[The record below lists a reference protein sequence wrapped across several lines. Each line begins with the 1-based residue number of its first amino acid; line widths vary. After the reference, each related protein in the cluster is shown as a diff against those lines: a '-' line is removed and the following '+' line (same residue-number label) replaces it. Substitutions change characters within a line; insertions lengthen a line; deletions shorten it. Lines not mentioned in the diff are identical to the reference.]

1 MQGFYF
7 DNMFRAYPF
16 IDTGSNS
23 VIPDDVIVDFKC
35 SISSSSGFVEGE
47 NKIWLYSVYRSENDL
62 IFSFACDAL
71 GLSNYLLTFSVPL
84 NSSELTHSFSYLT
97 PMSDSCV
104 NWTSLSSSSSS
115 GSAYEP
121 EPLWDGFIIVGKL
134 TAFIETINTGECLSG
149 YDSDAEVEPSLI
161 TNMQNVSVRSINIA
175 NKAPALVSEPDEC
188 PQVDEQVYYTYV
200 YHTDITGDVTF
211 TDGYSCNVS
220 MTESDNSI
228 TFSTTVDNAVK
239 GQFCG
244 EDPLGPIKY
253 PSSLIP
259 GIRVGIDHTE
269 TPEGSQL
276 YSGGPLCRDTLK
288 SINGVGGKRLW
299 IIGGKGIRLT
309 TDQGNNAI
317 DIDATLSGLAVC
329 ANPDVYLS
337 SASIGSI
344 GD

>member
-1 MQGFYF
+1 MAMQGFYF

-16 IDTGSNS
+16 VDTGSNS
-23 VIPDDVIVDFKC
+23 IIPDDVIVDFRC
-35 SISSSSGFVEGE
+35 SISSNSGFVEDE
-47 NKIWLYSVYRSENDL
+47 NKIQLYSIYRSEYEL
-62 IFSFACDAL
+62 IFSFSCDAS
-71 GLSNYLLTFSVPL
+71 GLSNYLLNFSVPL
-84 NSSELTHSFSYLT
+84 NSSEITHSFSYLT
-97 PMSDSCV
+97 AISNNCTNEYP
-104 NWTSLSSSSSS
+104 SSSS
-115 GSAYEP
+115 GSAYEA

-134 TAFIETINTGECLSG
+134 TSILESISTGECLSG
-149 YDSDAEVEPSLI
+149 YGSDAEVEPSLI
-161 TNMQNVSVRSINIA
+161 INMQNVSVRSINIA

-188 PQVDEQVYYTYV
+188 PQVEEQVYYTYV

-211 TDGYSCNVS
+211 TDGYSCNVTIS
-220 MTESDNSI
+220 ESDNSI

-317 DIDATLSGLAVC
+317 DIEATLSGLAVC

-344 GD
+344 GG

>member
-16 IDTGSNS
+16 IDTGSGS
-23 VIPDDVIVDFKC
+23 SIPDDAIVDFKC
-35 SISSSSGFVEGE
+35 SISSNSGFTEGE
-47 NKIWLYSVYRSENDL
+47 NKIWLHSVYRSESDL
-62 IFSFACDAL
+62 IFSFACDAY
-71 GLSNYLLTFSVPL
+71 GLSDYLLTFSVPL
-84 NSSELTHSFSYLT
+84 TCPELTHAFSYLT
-97 PMSDSCV
+97 LMSDGCS
-104 NWTSLSSSSSS
+104 NGYSSISS
-115 GSAYEP
+115 GSSFEP

-134 TAFIETINTGECLSG
+134 ASILATINTGECLSG

-188 PQVDEQVYYTYV
+188 PQVDEQIYYTYV

-211 TDGYSCNVS
+211 TDGYSCNITMS
-220 MTESDNSI
+220 ESDNSI
-228 TFSTTVDNAVK
+228 TFTTTVDNAVK

-259 GIRVGIDHTE
+259 GIRVGIDHTD

-309 TDQGNNAI
+309 TDQDNNAI
-317 DIDATLSGLAVC
+317 DIEATLSGLAVC

-337 SASIGSI
+337 SASLGSI
-344 GD
+344 GG

>member
-35 SISSSSGFVEGE
+35 SISSSSGFVEDE

-71 GLSNYLLTFSVPL
+71 GLSNYLLTFSVSL
-84 NSSELTHSFSYLT
+84 AASELTHSFSYLT
-97 PMSDSCV
+97 MISDSC
-104 NWTSLSSSSSS
+104 TSGYSSSSS

-134 TAFIETINTGECLSG
+134 AAFIEIINTGECLSG
-149 YDSDAEVEPSLI
+149 YGSDAEVEPSLI

-200 YHTDITGDVTF
+200 YHTNITGDVTF

-228 TFSTTVDNAVK
+228 TFSTSVDNAVK

-317 DIDATLSGLAVC
+317 DIEATLSGMAVC
-329 ANPDVYLS
+329 AKPHQDVS
-337 SASIGSI
+337 SASKRTI
-344 GD
+344 GDNS

>member
-16 IDTGSNS
+16 VDTGSNS
-23 VIPDDVIVDFKC
+23 VIPDDVIVDFRC
-35 SISSSSGFVEGE
+35 SINSNSGFAEDE
-47 NKIWLYSVYRSENDL
+47 NRIWLYSIYRSEYDL
-62 IFSFACDAL
+62 IFSFACDAV

-84 NSSELTHSFSYLT
+84 NSSEITHSFSYLT
-97 PMSDSCV
+97 TISESCV
-104 NWTSLSSSSSS
+104 SGNSLSSSGSS
-115 GSAYEP
+115 YET

-134 TAFIETINTGECLSG
+134 TSILEEISPGECLSG

-175 NKAPALVSEPDEC
+175 NKAPAVVSEPDEC

-211 TDGYSCNVS
+211 TDGYSCNVTIS
-220 MTESDNSI
+220 ESDNSI
-228 TFSTTVDNAVK
+228 VFSTTVDNAVK

-259 GIRVGIDHTE
+259 GIRFGIDHID

-344 GD
+344 GG

>member
-35 SISSSSGFVEGE
+35 SISSSSGFVEDE

-84 NSSELTHSFSYLT
+84 TASELTHSFSYLT
-97 PMSDSCV
+97 MISDSC
-104 NWTSLSSSSSS
+104 TSGYSSSSS

-134 TAFIETINTGECLSG
+134 TSFIETISAGECLSG
-149 YDSDAEVEPSLI
+149 HSSDAEVEPSLI
-161 TNMQNVSVRSINIA
+161 TNMQNVAVRSINIA
-175 NKAPALVSEPDEC
+175 NKAPTVVSEPDEC

-228 TFSTTVDNAVK
+228 TFTTTVDNAVK

-288 SINGVGGKRLW
+288 SINGVGGRRLW

-317 DIDATLSGLAVC
+317 DIEATLSGLAVC